1 MAVTNVH
8 TIHQGTYNA
17 IAYIINPNKTGDGR
31 YVISN
36 LCVSTAQGAAQQF
49 RETRELAGTG
59 RCRTEAQHIIQ
70 SFAPSEV
77 TPERALLIGQEL
89 CKALFNDEY
98 QYVLAVH
105 IDHEHIHNHIVLNNV
120 NFYTGK
126 TFETEF
132 NQGKI
137 PERAWSKLRQVSDD
151 LCRKHL
157 LSVIESP
164 EKSKGK
170 SHYEWELDKQSLS
183 WKAQLKQA
191 IDEVIKVSED
201 FNDFLLKCAEYGILV
216 DYNPDHKIDLKFM
229 LAAQKERN
237 PRARFTRAK
246 TLGWF
251 YESKQIARRI
261 ETYKYMTTHAPKARL
276 IPTTAERFQQSQGLT
291 NWADRENMKAASKAL
306 NEMNESNSTLEEL
319 ESAAHRAFA
328 EFMVMSTPQM
338 ELSDRIHKIEE
349 QIPAIEKYHE
359 FVAYHKKYTSLEG
372 KAKTKYKSD
381 FCYELDE
388 YHKAYK
394 KLIELFP
401 DAHIPKLSK
410 LKTELEKARTDYA
423 QQSAERK
430 ALKKEA
436 DRLSRLAR
444 QKRDSQK
451 TVQRYL
457 QNEQAA
463 KRKKNQLE

>member
-1 MAVTNVH
+1 M
-8 TIHQGTYNA
+8 
-17 IAYIINPNKTGDGR
+17 
-31 YVISN
+31 
-36 LCVSTAQGAAQQF
+36 
-49 RETRELAGTG
+49 
-59 RCRTEAQHIIQ
+59 
-70 SFAPSEV
+70 
-77 TPERALLIGQEL
+77 LIGQEL

-216 DYNPDHKIDLKFM
+216 DYNPEHKIDLKFM

-394 KLIELFP
+394 KLIKLFP
-401 DAHIPKLSK
+401 DTHIPKLSK

>member
-31 YVISN
+31 YFVSN
-36 LCVSTAQGAAQQF
+36 LCVSSAQGAAQQF

-70 SFAPSEV
+70 SFAPGEV
-77 TPERALLIGQEL
+77 SPERALLIGQEL

-105 IDHEHIHNHIVLNNV
+105 VDHEHIHNHIVLNNV
-120 NFYTGK
+120 NFYTGR

-137 PERAWSKLRQVSDD
+137 PDRAWAKLRQVSDD
-151 LCRKHL
+151 LCRKHH
-157 LSVIESP
+157 LSVIDNP
-164 EKSKGK
+164 EQNKGK

-216 DYNPDHKIDLKFM
+216 DYNPEHKIDLKFM
-229 LAAQKERN
+229 LVAQKERN

-276 IPTTAERFQQSQGLT
+276 IPTTAERFQQSQGL
-291 NWADRENMKAASKAL
+291 
-306 NEMNESNSTLEEL
+306 
-319 ESAAHRAFA
+319 
-328 EFMVMSTPQM
+328 
-338 ELSDRIHKIEE
+338 
-349 QIPAIEKYHE
+349 
-359 FVAYHKKYTSLEG
+359 
-372 KAKTKYKSD
+372 
-381 FCYELDE
+381 
-388 YHKAYK
+388 
-394 KLIELFP
+394 
-401 DAHIPKLSK
+401 
-410 LKTELEKARTDYA
+410 
-423 QQSAERK
+423 
-430 ALKKEA
+430 
-436 DRLSRLAR
+436 
-444 QKRDSQK
+444 
-451 TVQRYL
+451 
-457 QNEQAA
+457 QN
-463 KRKKNQLE
+463 